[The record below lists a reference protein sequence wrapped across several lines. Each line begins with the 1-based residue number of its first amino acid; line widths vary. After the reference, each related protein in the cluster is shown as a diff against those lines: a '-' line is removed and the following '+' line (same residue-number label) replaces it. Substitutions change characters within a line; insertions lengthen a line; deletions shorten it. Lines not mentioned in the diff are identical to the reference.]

1 MFVKNILFTL
11 IFLPCISFA
20 QLMCEVDYAY
30 QADILLYEVDY
41 EWQADIKYWVTDYRF
56 QADEQKHHWY
66 LVDYP
71 YQARYKIFWVDYRYQ
86 ADKLVF
92 RVYNSWETY

>member
-1 MFVKNILFTL
+1 MKKFLFILL
-11 IFLPCISFA
+11 FLPITGFS
-20 QLMCEVDYAY
+20 QLMFEVDYAW

-41 EWQADIKYWVTDYRF
+41 PYQADIKYWVANYQF

-66 LVDYP
+66 LVRYP
-71 YQARYKIFWVDYRYQ
+71 HQARYKIFWVDYRYQ

-92 RVYNSWETY
+92 RVNNPWETY

>member
-11 IFLPCISFA
+11 IFLPCIGFS
-20 QLMCEVDYAY
+20 QLMYEVDYAY

-41 EWQADIKYWVTDYRF
+41 AYQADIKYWVTN
-56 QADEQKHHWY
+56 
-66 LVDYP
+66 
-71 YQARYKIFWVDYRYQ
+71 YQYQ

-92 RVYNSWETY
+92 RVQNPWETY

>member
-1 MFVKNILFTL
+1 MNIRNILFTL
-11 IFLPCISFA
+11 LLIPSISFS
-20 QLMCEVDYAY
+20 QLMFEVDYAY

-41 EWQADIKYWVTDYRF
+41 AYQADIKYWVTDYRF

-66 LVDYP
+66 LVEYP

-92 RVYNSWETY
+92 RVQNPWETY

>member
-1 MFVKNILFTL
+1 MFIKNILFTL
-11 IFLPCISFA
+11 IFLPCIGFS

-30 QADILLYEVDY
+30 QADI
-41 EWQADIKYWVTDYRF
+41 KYWVTNYQY

-66 LVDYP
+66 LVRYP

-92 RVYNSWETY
+92 RVQNPWETY

>member
-1 MFVKNILFTL
+1 MLVKNILFTL

-20 QLMCEVDYAY
+20 QLMYEVDYAW
-30 QADILLYEVDY
+30 QADILLYEVNYAY
-41 EWQADIKYWVTDYRF
+41 EADFKYWVTDYQF
-56 QADEQKHHWY
+56 QANEQRHHWH

-92 RVYNSWETY
+92 RVYNAWETY

>member
-11 IFLPCISFA
+11 IFLPYIGFS

-41 EWQADIKYWVTDYRF
+41 AYQADIKYWVTNYQY

-66 LVDYP
+66 LVRYP

-92 RVYNSWETY
+92 RVNNPWETY